1 LDERTLQILQE
12 TARYFSEQHQ
22 QAYLVGG
29 SLRNLLLGEP
39 CVDWDIATH
48 GDTPMLTRRLA
59 DRLGGHYAHLNTKAS
74 RVVVPWT
81 QNNQD
86 GQDDDGESGDS
97 GRKQELI
104 IDVSPLKGK
113 TIELDLRQR
122 DFTINAIAAPL
133 NAIVQL
139 LADTVVQHHETA
151 HITAA
156 LLEHTK
162 LFIDPLHGI
171 SDLKARRLKAVDS
184 EVFRHDPLRMLRAVR
199 LMAHYSLKIDGWTE
213 GLLMRDAPLIT
224 QVAPE
229 RIREEFYAI
238 LAMEGATERLRFLD
252 DHGLLTTLFPDFIPA
267 RGMRQPNP
275 HYWDVLE
282 HSMEAVGML
291 EKLTALLCGTPEEI
305 QQSPIE
311 RSGPWN
317 LTEIQVLLQEAEQ
330 QGVFQRAMLSTPRMK
345 MATLLH
351 DIGKPPTYTTDEN
364 GAIHFYGHPQTG
376 VPVAQHIMRRLSTS
390 TQDNRLVQQ
399 VVAHHMRPGQL
410 GQDGDV
416 TLRAIRRYFVD
427 LGPAGIAVALLSL
440 ADHLATRGPEPL
452 SEAWDRHLAV
462 VCQLLEQYIRH
473 RESIMPQLLISS
485 GELMR
490 RLKLEQGPIVG
501 TLLEAIAEAQT
512 EGTIHSKDEAF
523 WLAEEKLHQIKN

>member
-1 LDERTLQILQE
+1 LDERTLQILQD
-12 TARYFSEQHQ
+12 TAHYFGEQHQ

-48 GDTPMLTRRLA
+48 GDIPMLARHLA
-59 DRLGGHYAHLNTKAS
+59 DHLGGHYAHLNTKAS

-81 QNNQD
+81 QDNQD
-86 GQDDDGESGDS
+86 GHDAGAVQ
-97 GRKQELI
+97 KQELI

-133 NAIVQL
+133 NDIVQL
-139 LADTVVQHHETA
+139 LSTSQNGIVSLTGN
-151 HITAA
+151 
-156 LLEHTK
+156 K

-171 SDLKARRLKAVDS
+171 ADLKARRLKAVDS

-199 LMAHYSLKIDGWTE
+199 LMGHYSLKIDGWTE

-229 RIREEFYAI
+229 RIREELYAI
-238 LAMEGATERLRFLD
+238 LAMDDATDRLRFLD
-252 DHGLLTTLFPDFIPA
+252 AHGLLTTLLPEFIPA
-267 RGMRQPNP
+267 RGMRQPIP
-275 HYWDVLE
+275 HHWDVLE
-282 HSMEAVGML
+282 HSMETVGML
-291 EKLTALLCGTPEEI
+291 EKLTALLCGPPEQI

-311 RSGPWN
+311 RNGPWN
-317 LTEIQVLLQEAEQ
+317 LTEIQALLQEAEQ
-330 QGVFQRAMLSTPRMK
+330 QGIFQRAMLSAPRMK

-351 DIGKPPTYTTDEN
+351 DIGKPPTYTTDAN
-364 GAIHFYGHPQTG
+364 GAIHFYGHPQVG
-376 VPVAQHIMRRLSTS
+376 VPVAQNIMRRLSSS
-390 TQDNRLVQQ
+390 TQDRRLAQQ
-399 VVAHHMRPGQL
+399 VVMHHMRPGQL

-416 TLRAIRRYFVD
+416 TIRAIRRYFVD
-427 LGPAGIAVALLSL
+427 LGPTGIVVALLSL

-452 SEAWDRHLAV
+452 TEAWDRHLAV

-473 RESIMPQLLISS
+473 RESIMPQQLIAPN
-485 GELMR
+485 ELIR
-490 RLKLEQGPIVG
+490 RFKIEPGPIVG

-512 EGTIHSKDEAF
+512 EGIVHSKDEAF
-523 WLAEEKLHQIKN
+523 WVAEEKLHQL